1 VNYTGIALV
10 MILRCKF
17 SAQLVSIELELKMEY
32 NGVL

>member
-10 MILRCKF
+10 MILRCEF
-17 SAQLVSIELELKMEY
+17 GTQLFSIELELKMKP